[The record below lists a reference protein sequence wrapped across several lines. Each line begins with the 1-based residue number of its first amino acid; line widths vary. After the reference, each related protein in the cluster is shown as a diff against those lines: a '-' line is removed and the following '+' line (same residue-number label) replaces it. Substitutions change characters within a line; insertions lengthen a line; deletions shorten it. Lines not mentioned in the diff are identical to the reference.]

1 MPDVITI
8 HAGDVI
14 GVIRPALHGHFL
26 EHLGTATYGGIWVGR
41 DSTIP
46 NIDGLRRSAVEYLR
60 DLAVPVLRWPGGCF
74 ADGYHWRDGIGPA
87 DRRPRTVN
95 HRWGGVVED
104 NGFGTHEFMRLC
116 DLIGAAPYFAANM
129 GSGSPAEVRDWV
141 EYCNYPSGS
150 SLADRRVAN
159 GAGAPFG
166 VRTWGLGNE
175 SWACGGTMTAEEY
188 AALYARFATFVPTCG
203 GTTPYLIAVGPNNN
217 DTGWTR
223 RFFDTLI
230 GGRMFMPSLHGYA
243 MHFYSWGTR
252 SATAYDAAAIREQFA
267 SFGAM
272 EHAIIEQR
280 AYLDAVARRTGIPPI
295 DLLVDEWGTWDV
307 SEEDVEARHGL
318 FWQQNTVR
326 DAVAAALGLNVFHR
340 HAEKLGMCNIAQ
352 VVNVLQASLLTSGDA
367 CVRTPTY
374 HTLHLMKEHR
384 GRSAVRVE
392 TPLDPATAL
401 SVSASRDERT
411 VVVTCANPDPDVE
424 RTVQVR
430 LTGAVPFT
438 VEGAVITDPDHNA
451 CNTFE
456 TPDRVVPRPV
466 SAHCSGDSITA
477 TMPGLSVLHLRIRLA

>member
-203 GTTPYLIAVGPNNN
+203 VTTISGGSVSGVGVHVGANARVGTGVGVA
-217 DTGWTR
+217 GR
-223 RFFDTLI
+223 IRSLTLQP
-230 GGRMFMPSLHGYA
+230 R
-243 MHFYSWGTR
+243 
-252 SATAYDAAAIREQFA
+252 
-267 SFGAM
+267 
-272 EHAIIEQR
+272 
-280 AYLDAVARRTGIPPI
+280 
-295 DLLVDEWGTWDV
+295 
-307 SEEDVEARHGL
+307 
-318 FWQQNTVR
+318 
-326 DAVAAALGLNVFHR
+326 
-340 HAEKLGMCNIAQ
+340 
-352 VVNVLQASLLTSGDA
+352 
-367 CVRTPTY
+367 
-374 HTLHLMKEHR
+374 
-384 GRSAVRVE
+384 
-392 TPLDPATAL
+392 
-401 SVSASRDERT
+401 VSASINSAASRPARRMFLRF
-411 VVVTCANPDPDVE
+411 A
-424 RTVQVR
+424 VR
-430 LTGAVPFT
+430 SAGVNSSGAFAAGVDTGASFTASWVLGYHRRKYSMAAGYARSNHRYRWNTHAPGRFHVGVGGAQGRARSEQELHPWAPGYLVPAPCC
-438 VEGAVITDPDHNA
+438 VYHITSVCMA
-451 CNTFE
+451 
-456 TPDRVVPRPV
+456 
-466 SAHCSGDSITA
+466 
-477 TMPGLSVLHLRIRLA
+477 SVLRCFVHAVFCSRSGLPNTHLLDALVH